1 MTLNVKKTIFFLWDL
16 CLIFKTMCAF
26 SDTSIASKAYLGYQ
40 VIVALIFCFT
50 LIRCIKRPRENL
62 GNKII
67 FCSQFFVI
75 LVVYGLIFSNPTL
88 SQEIGQQVKAMLLF
102 YTASISMVL
111 CLESAEDQL
120 KFLKHS
126 YYSIGIVLFSAFVLY
141 NDKFQFILHLSNL
154 FSRDSRYRWEYGF
167 YHANFVG
174 NISICLLLLSFIIS
188 QIKKKTNSKVACS
201 KILHMSINAVSICML
216 LASASR
222 SNMLAIIVLGLTF
235 LFANIDVWLPI
246 KRRYTGII
254 QGFIIIL
261 IIMLVLFS
269 GSDNTY
275 DSLFKLSNRSLN
287 FTINIPS
294 LIASGK
300 VLFGI
305 GYVDAGLF
313 GSNKLPMATWYV
325 DNSYLYVFLTMG
337 IAGIAWFVF
346 LLGKLLI
353 KIAKYDKAFDLNFT
367 FTCVFVTYLFLG
379 MSETCI
385 FYPTFVSS
393 FVYFVAFISCGFINA
408 NCDERVRE

>member
-50 LIRCIKRPRENL
+50 LIRCIKGLRENL
-62 GNKII
+62 GNEII

-75 LVVYGLIFSNPTL
+75 LVVYGLIFSNPAL

-126 YYSIGIVLFSAFVLY
+126 YYSMGTVVLIAFIFY
-141 NDKFQFILHLSNL
+141 NDGFQFISHMSDL
-154 FSRDSRYRWEYGF
+154 FMRDERYRWEYGF

-174 NISICLLLLSFIIS
+174 NITSCLLLLSFVIYWLQRGTKKNKTYTKCLNVCVNLIS
-188 QIKKKTNSKVACS
+188 V
-201 KILHMSINAVSICML
+201 CML
-216 LASASR
+216 LSSASR
-222 SNMLAIIVLGLTF
+222 SNMIGLCFFVLLFVFINIENWIPVKKIYIKIIRTLIAMMAMIMF
-235 LFANIDVWLPI
+235 LFSE
-246 KRRYTGII
+246 
-254 QGFIIIL
+254 
-261 IIMLVLFS
+261 S
-269 GSDNTY
+269 GNLY
-275 DSLFKLSNRSLN
+275 ESLFKLSNRSLN

-294 LIASGK
+294 LLASGREM
-300 VLFGI
+300 FGI

-313 GSNKLPMATWYV
+313 GAHKLPMNSWYV
-325 DNSYLYVFLTMG
+325 DNSFLYIFLTMG
-337 IAGIAWFVF
+337 FVGLVWFV
-346 LLGKLLI
+346 LLLI
-353 KIAKYDKAFDLNFT
+353 QIFVGIKKYDKTVKSGMA
-367 FTCVFVTYLFLG
+367 FTCVFITYLILG
-379 MSETCI
+379 MSETCV

-393 FVYFVAFISCGFINA
+393 FVYFVLLISCLFINKKII
-408 NCDERVRE
+408 E